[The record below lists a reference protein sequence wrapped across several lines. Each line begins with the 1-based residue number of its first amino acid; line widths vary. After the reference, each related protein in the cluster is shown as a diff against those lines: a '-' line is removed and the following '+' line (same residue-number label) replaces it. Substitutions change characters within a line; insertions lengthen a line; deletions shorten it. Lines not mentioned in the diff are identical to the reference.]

1 MSTSATRDEIRVA
14 YRRLARANHPD
25 TKGEASAIRMAQIN
39 ESWRVLS
46 DPARR
51 AMYDAQSR
59 GSSTQRAQAAPAS
72 GSAAGGEAT
81 TTTTQRVVASASR
94 DVAPARFP
102 WRFMLCLAAAGI
114 AFILVNAA
122 LTKPSPAE
130 VPDNLINA
138 GSCVDVAQNG
148 DAVEVTCDGQ
158 NDGVVV
164 SLIASD
170 AICPQDT
177 EGHRD
182 HQGMGQVCMRRSTV
196 NG

>member
-1 MSTSATRDEIRVA
+1 M
-14 YRRLARANHPD
+14 AREHHPD
-25 TKGEASAIRMAQIN
+25 TKGEASAVRMAQIN
-39 ESWRVLS
+39 EAWRVLS

-59 GSSTQRAQAAPAS
+59 GSSTQRVQAAPTN
-72 GSAAGGEAT
+72 GSAAGGRAATAT
-81 TTTTQRVVASASR
+81 TSRVAAAAPPA

-122 LTKPSPAE
+122 LTKPSPAQ

-138 GSCVDVAQNG
+138 GSCVDVAANG
-148 DAVEVTCDGQ
+148 DAVEVNCDGQ

-164 SLIASD
+164 SLIATD
-170 AICPQDT
+170 AICPPDT
-177 EGHRD
+177 ESHRD

-196 NG
+196 TG